1 MRFLRILSCSSL
13 SEQPCTMS
21 HFSLSKPRKFWA
33 SFSGRYNW
41 QAEWKTWITQSC
53 LVTLGEIVDFSVNIG
68 GGWQLFV
75 SLLTVIFCETCIKW
89 GVQVACSMC
98 LELQRSL
105 LYFSH
110 FWCIQ
115 KCSFSSVFCPFPS
128 LPVSNLMGR
137 RSTGIYAFIQ
147 LSLSLHEPPPAPNGH
162 PTQPEDLTYRT
173 QEKET
178 FQFILTSTQAHH
190 VIQQV
195 R

>member
-21 HFSLSKPRKFWA
+21 HFSLSKLRKFWT

-75 SLLTVIFCETCIKW
+75 SFLTVIFCETCIKW

-137 RSTGIYAFIQ
+137 RSYWNLRFYSAKPVSAWATTCSQWTPHSAWRFNLQNSRKRNVPIYPDI
-147 LSLSLHEPPPAPNGH
+147 H
-162 PTQPEDLTYRT
+162 PS
-173 QEKET
+173 
-178 FQFILTSTQAHH
+178 TSRNTAS
-190 VIQQV
+190 
-195 R
+195 